1 MSPAPMD
8 VDRIIHEPARLH
20 IISILNVVEQVD
32 FLFLLGETSLTRG
45 NLSTHL
51 TRLEE
56 VGYIQ
61 VTKTY
66 RGKVP
71 QTLYR
76 ITEDGAEAFK
86 QYRKTMQDIMG

>member
-1 MSPAPMD
+1 MD